1 MQNPD
6 NLNLSKFSQT
16 SDYDSYFDD
25 DDFQDFEIDRE
36 LNQLLDKADLDGT
49 DEFFRDEN

>member
-6 NLNLSKFSQT
+6 NLNLSKFSQNA
-16 SDYDSYFDD
+16 DYESFFEDD
-25 DDFQDFEIDRE
+25 YFQDLEFDRE
-36 LNQLLDKADLDGT
+36 FDQLLDQTDLDET